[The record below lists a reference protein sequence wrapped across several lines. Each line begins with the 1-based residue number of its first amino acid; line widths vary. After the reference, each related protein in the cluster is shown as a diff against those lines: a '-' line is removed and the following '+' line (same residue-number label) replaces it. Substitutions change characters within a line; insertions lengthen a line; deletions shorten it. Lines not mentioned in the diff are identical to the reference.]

1 MYQLSDNLGARGED
15 GLMREWMIGTR
26 YSYADTYQWVIDK
39 QTLKVRIHAATD
51 DGTRTGNPVLLTRAA
66 LDEKLEKQETY
77 IFASQQLLTPSA
89 GTEAMFDL
97 KWLKFSDIRP
107 ETLNVYIMVDP
118 AGSKKKGSDN
128 TAMAVIGVDA
138 GRVKWM
144 LDGYCHKMGLAERWT
159 RMKELRRKWMD
170 TPGVQNVF
178 VGYESYGIPDA
189 LDHFEE
195 RMEIEKDWF
204 PIEVLQWPRQ
214 ERGSK
219 EDHIARLEPDIR
231 GGRWIMSST
240 NLDKDG
246 KPRRERSTLR

>member
-1 MYQLSDNLGARGED
+1 
-15 GLMREWMIGTR
+15 
-26 YSYADTYQWVIDK
+26 
-39 QTLKVRIHAATD
+39 
-51 DGTRTGNPVLLTRAA
+51 
-66 LDEKLEKQETY
+66 
-77 IFASQQLLTPSA
+77 
-89 GTEAMFDL
+89 
-97 KWLKFSDIRP
+97 
-107 ETLNVYIMVDP
+107 MVDP

-144 LDGYCHKMGLAERWT
+144 LDGFCHKMGLAERWT

-195 RMEIEKDWF
+195 RMEIEKDYF
-204 PIEVLQWPRQ
+204 PITVLQWPRQ

-219 EDHIARLEPDIR
+219 EDRIGRLEPDIR
-231 GGRWIMSST
+231 NGRFIMSST
-240 NLDKDG
+240 LLDKDG
-246 KPRRERSTLR
+246 KPTKDETEQQRAMRAAGKAFRIFAPQFRIDENRRLYSINAILIGELHLIPFSPHDDLADAVSRVYDMDPRPPMLYDERDTEPPTFIDGS